1 MISGRMNHHD
11 SPIPS
16 FVHDFQLLSTE
27 RMERIENH
35 DLRTYG
41 IMTMLATREAAT
53 KRRAGNIGG

>member
-16 FVHDFQLLSTE
+16 FVYDFHLLPTE

-35 DLRTYG
+35 DL
-41 IMTMLATREAAT
+41 
-53 KRRAGNIGG
+53 